1 LSGRIN
7 LSVVVV
13 TFNSRD
19 AIRLSVPP
27 LVAQLEPADEL
38 IVVDNASTDGTAA
51 AVRELAPQA
60 RIVANERNA
69 GFAAGANAGA
79 GLATGDLLVFLNPD
93 AVVADGFAAAIRRPL
108 ADGRGW
114 AAWMGLVT
122 AERGTVVNTS
132 GGVVHFTGIA
142 WAGEAGAPVAAA
154 APSREVAFASGAC
167 LAVPRPEWERAGG
180 FADHFFMYCEDV
192 ELSLRLLLWGGRVG
206 VEPAARVDHDYEFG
220 KGAHKWRALE
230 RNRWATILRTYPTPL
245 LAAVFPAL
253 LATELALWPIA
264 VASGWVGP
272 KRQAAGDTLR
282 ALPRLLRERQ
292 AIQSRRALASRDFAR
307 LLTPDLASPY
317 LGRAGRSRPLRAVLR
332 AYWAV
337 VLKLLR

>member
-1 LSGRIN
+1 
-7 LSVVVV
+7 
-13 TFNSRD
+13 
-19 AIRLSVPP
+19 
-27 LVAQLEPADEL
+27 
-38 IVVDNASTDGTAA
+38 
-51 AVRELAPQA
+51 
-60 RIVANERNA
+60 
-69 GFAAGANAGA
+69 
-79 GLATGDLLVFLNPD
+79 
-93 AVVADGFAAAIRRPL
+93 
-108 ADGRGW
+108 
-114 AAWMGLVT
+114 
-122 AERGTVVNTS
+122 
-132 GGVVHFTGIA
+132 
-142 WAGEAGAPVAAA
+142 
-154 APSREVAFASGAC
+154 
-167 LAVPRPEWERAGG
+167 
-180 FADHFFMYCEDV
+180 
-192 ELSLRLLLWGGRVG
+192 LLWGGRVG